1 MNGCQINERI
11 INMAKVIVEGRGTF
25 EIKNDRLLELL
36 EWLASNQAVA
46 MQEQNTVQEVKDNK
60 YTGRT
65 LLTD

>member
-1 MNGCQINERI
+1 MNGLQTKERI
-11 INMAKVIVEGRGTF
+11 VNMAKVIVEGRGTF

-65 LLTD
+65 LLND